1 MKPITSVILYLFL
14 VVGSVLSADAVE
26 VRIKDVTTI
35 PEMSANQLWGM
46 GIVVGLP
53 GTGDSTRLA
62 LARQAV
68 TNMLTRMEG
77 LRLDPDGLQARNIA
91 AVMVTAELPPF
102 AKAGEQIDAMV
113 SSMGDAKTLS
123 GGTLLFARLQ
133 GADGQVYATA
143 QGVVAS
149 VAAPGQREAPIGK
162 IPKGGLV
169 VANLETSF
177 DNLKTVSLRLNHS
190 DFSTASTIS
199 KKINETLWEGIA
211 EPTDPGTVQVQIP
224 EGYKKKLVNFISML
238 GELTVEPDTVAAV
251 VVNQKTGAVVIGE
264 GVRISTFAVS
274 ISTGVDGSSLS
285 LKINRLPSGET
296 TLDDVVAALQAA
308 GTTAMELVEVLKL
321 MEKAGALHAK
331 LIIM

>member
-1 MKPITSVILYLFL
+1 
-14 VVGSVLSADAVE
+14 
-26 VRIKDVTTI
+26 
-35 PEMSANQLWGM
+35 
-46 GIVVGLP
+46 
-53 GTGDSTRLA
+53 
-62 LARQAV
+62 
-68 TNMLTRMEG
+68 
-77 LRLDPDGLQARNIA
+77 
-91 AVMVTAELPPF
+91 MVTAELPPF

-211 EPTDPGTVQVQIP
+211 KPMDPGTVQVQIP
-224 EGYKKKLVNFISML
+224 EAYKKKLVNFISML
-238 GELTVEPDTVAAV
+238 GELRVEPDVVASV
-251 VVNQKTGAVVIGE
+251 VVNQKTGAVVISE

-274 ISTGVDGSSLS
+274 ISTGVDEIG
-285 LKINRLPSGET
+285 RAH
-296 TLDDVVAALQAA
+296 V
-308 GTTAMELVEVLKL
+308 
-321 MEKAGALHAK
+321 
-331 LIIM
+331 

>member
-77 LRLDPDGLQARNIA
+77 LRLNPDGLQARNIA

-102 AKAGEQIDAMV
+102 AKAGEQIDTMV

-169 VANLETSF
+169 VTNLETSF
-177 DNLKTVSLRLNHS
+177 DR
-190 DFSTASTIS
+190 
-199 KKINETLWEGIA
+199 
-211 EPTDPGTVQVQIP
+211 
-224 EGYKKKLVNFISML
+224 
-238 GELTVEPDTVAAV
+238 
-251 VVNQKTGAVVIGE
+251 
-264 GVRISTFAVS
+264 
-274 ISTGVDGSSLS
+274 SSS
-285 LKINRLPSGET
+285 NTRR
-296 TLDDVVAALQAA
+296 V
-308 GTTAMELVEVLKL
+308 
-321 MEKAGALHAK
+321 
-331 LIIM
+331 